1 MVRALKLVIGLTGG
15 IGSGKSTVAQMFAE
29 LGAEV
34 IDTDEISHRLTAVNG
49 QAMPLIAQVFGQ
61 DVVAADGSLD
71 RAAMRQR
78 IFADVSARKKLED
91 ILHPLIREEV
101 GRLLHQSKTTP
112 YTIVVAPLL
121 VETGAY
127 QPLLQRV
134 LVVDCPEPLQ
144 IQRAA
149 ARSHLDENTVRQIM
163 AAQCSRE
170 QRLAAADDM
179 ILNENGLDKLR
190 QEVLSTHKKYIA
202 LA

>member
-29 LGAEV
+29 LGVQV
-34 IDTDEISHRLTAVNG
+34 IDTDEISHRLTAANG
-49 QAMPLIAQVFGQ
+49 HAMPLIAQAFGQ
-61 DVVAADGSLD
+61 DAVAADGSLD

-78 IFADVSARKKLED
+78 IFADASVRKKLED

-101 GRLLHQSKTTP
+101 GRLLHQSNTAP
-112 YTIVVAPLL
+112 YTIVVVPLL
-121 VETGAY
+121 FETGAY
-127 QPLLQRV
+127 QPLLNRI

-170 QRLAAADDM
+170 QRLAAADDV
-179 ILNENGLDKLR
+179 ILNENSLDKLQ
-190 QEVLSTHKKYIA
+190 QEVLSIHKKYIA

>member
-1 MVRALKLVIGLTGG
+1 MNLVIGLTGG

-29 LGAEV
+29 LGAQV
-34 IDTDEISHRLTAVNG
+34 IDTDEISHRLTATNG
-49 QAMPLIAQVFGQ
+49 QAMSLIAQAFGQ
-61 DVVAADGSLD
+61 DAVAADGSLD

-78 IFADVSARKKLED
+78 IFADASARKKLED

-101 GRLLHQSKTTP
+101 GRLLHQSNTTP
-112 YTIVVAPLL
+112 YTIVVVPLL
-121 VETGAY
+121 FETSAY
-127 QPLLQRV
+127 QPLLQRI

-170 QRLAAADDM
+170 QRLAGADDV
-179 ILNENGLDKLR
+179 ILNENGLAKLR
-190 QEVLSTHKKYIA
+190 HEVLSIHKKYIA

>member
-29 LGAEV
+29 LGVQV
-34 IDTDEISHRLTAVNG
+34 IDTDEISHRLTAANG
-49 QAMPLIAQVFGQ
+49 QAMPLIAQAFGQ
-61 DVVAADGSLD
+61 DAVAADGSLD

-78 IFADVSARKKLED
+78 IFADASARKKLED

-101 GRLLHQSKTTP
+101 GRLLHQSNTAP
-112 YTIVVAPLL
+112 YTIVVVPLL
-121 VETGAY
+121 FETGAY
-127 QPLLQRV
+127 QPLLNRI

-149 ARSHLDENTVRQIM
+149 ARSHLDKNTVRQIM

-170 QRLAAADDM
+170 QRLAAADDV
-179 ILNENGLDKLR
+179 ILNENSLDKLQ
-190 QEVLSTHKKYIA
+190 QEVLSIHKKYIA

>member
-29 LGAEV
+29 LGVQV
-34 IDTDEISHRLTAVNG
+34 IDTDEISHRLTAANG
-49 QAMPLIAQVFGQ
+49 QAMPLIAQAFGQ
-61 DVVAADGSLD
+61 DAVAADGSLD

-78 IFADVSARKKLED
+78 IFADASVRKKLED

-101 GRLLHQSKTTP
+101 GRLLHQSNTAP
-112 YTIVVAPLL
+112 YTIVVVPLL
-121 VETGAY
+121 FETGAY
-127 QPLLQRV
+127 QPLLNRI

-170 QRLAAADDM
+170 QRLAAADDV
-179 ILNENGLDKLR
+179 ILNENSLDKLQ
-190 QEVLSTHKKYIA
+190 QEVLSIHKKYIA